1 MLFPRNS
8 VEIFVRPVFVSS
20 LVFVRPDGVFVE
32 NIRTCFHEG
41 EDNSLVYF
49 YMYGYGSLHFFKYI
63 RFFNLGCQVDSKRSD
78 VALLRRHKGGGFPAL
93 LMNALDGVTSPVGV
107 VIIMTTNHRER
118 LDPALIRPGRVNME
132 VFLGMFTRDMAH
144 AMGARFEVPPDVVD
158 SFGEYVWSVPST
170 LQQRLM
176 QQVCH
181 GPSASTC

>member
-1 MLFPRNS
+1 M
-8 VEIFVRPVFVSS
+8 
-20 LVFVRPDGVFVE
+20 
-32 NIRTCFHEG
+32 
-41 EDNSLVYF
+41 
-49 YMYGYGSLHFFKYI
+49 
-63 RFFNLGCQVDSKRSD
+63 DSKRSD

-181 GPSASTC
+181 GSMASTC